1 METISERRTQETTG
15 TRTGGQMRRLAQ
27 ILAILIP
34 LAFAPRIMAQ
44 QARQTQPSAVPD
56 LQGVYQSIPDS
67 MTLPGGLKNAGSPAA
82 IELLP
87 EAARQAKSIDLRQD
101 ASKMCQPVGP
111 FRMMAATETK
121 IELVPVRSM
130 IVMLFEDLSHGM
142 MRTIYLKRGH
152 KPKTEPTW
160 LGDSVGR
167 WEGNTLIV
175 DTIGFNDQTWLNG
188 EGAQHSDALHLVV
201 GAVYDRPRCLGSDI
215 VGGHRGCEQIDG
227 SQTYQMSNVCCAM
240 SDELVKTTH

>member
-1 METISERRTQETTG
+1 
-15 TRTGGQMRRLAQ
+15 MRRLAQ
-27 ILAILIP
+27 ILVIVIP

-101 ASKMCQPVGP
+101 PSKMCQPVGP
-111 FRMMAATETK
+111 FRMIAAKETK
-121 IELVPVRSM
+121 IELVPVSSM

-175 DTIGFNDQTWLNG
+175 DTIGFNDQTWLNDG
-188 EGAQHSDALHLVV
+188 GAPHSEALHLVERIRPV
-201 GAVYDRPRCLGSDI
+201 LAGQYLEYKVTAVDPKTLAKPYSYTRYYKKLDSEIMDDP
-215 VGGHRGCEQIDG
+215 CE
-227 SQTYQMSNVCCAM
+227 
-240 SDELVKTTH
+240 DEQ

>member
-1 METISERRTQETTG
+1 
-15 TRTGGQMRRLAQ
+15 MRRLAQ
-27 ILAILIP
+27 ILAIVIP

-44 QARQTQPSAVPD
+44 QARQTLSSAVPD

-67 MTLPGGLKNAGSPAA
+67 TTLPGGLKNAGSPAA
-82 IELLP
+82 IELLL
-87 EAARQAKSIDLRQD
+87 EAERQAKSIDLRQD
-101 ASKMCQPVGP
+101 PSKMCQPVGA
-111 FRMMAATETK
+111 FRMMAAKQTK
-121 IELVPVRSM
+121 IELVPVSSM

-175 DTIGFNDQTWLNG
+175 DTIGFNDQTWLNDG
-188 EGAQHSDALHLVV
+188 GAPHSEALHLVERIRPV
-201 GAVYDRPRCLGSDI
+201 LAGQYLEYKVTAVDPKTLAKPYSYTRYYKKLDSEIMDDP
-215 VGGHRGCEQIDG
+215 CE
-227 SQTYQMSNVCCAM
+227 
-240 SDELVKTTH
+240 DEQ